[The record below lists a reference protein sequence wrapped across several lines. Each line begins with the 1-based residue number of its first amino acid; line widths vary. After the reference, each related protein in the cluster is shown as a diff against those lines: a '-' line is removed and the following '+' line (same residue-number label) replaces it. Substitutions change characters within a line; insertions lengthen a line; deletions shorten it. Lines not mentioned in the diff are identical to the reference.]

1 LEWSLR
7 ILIGNIIK
15 SFRDPKSAI
24 GFYIVLKSKNV
35 LLVLSGFSL
44 VSFETYF
51 EIFEYVSNKG
61 KSRLEEYSVAASNPK
76 SKIFAQSYL
85 LKI

>member
-1 LEWSLR
+1 LEWSLW
-7 ILIGNIIK
+7 ILRGNIIK

-24 GFYIVLKSKNV
+24 GFYIVLKSKTV
-35 LLVLSGFSL
+35 LLVLLGFSL

-51 EIFEYVSNKG
+51 EISEYVSNKG
-61 KSRLEEYSVAASNPK
+61 KARLEEYSEAASKPK
-76 SKIFAQSYL
+76 SKIFAQSYS